1 MMYEQTEVRTREKWI
16 DDVKVIAC
24 LDPRIGSRYNNPSFG
39 YGGYCMPKDT
49 KQLLANYADV
59 MENLIEAESNRT
71 RKDFIADRV
80 LEIAGAY
87 QANDS

>member
-24 LDPRIGSRYNNPSFG
+24 LDPCIGSRYNNPSFG

-49 KQLLANYADV
+49 K
-59 MENLIEAESNRT
+59 
-71 RKDFIADRV
+71 
-80 LEIAGAY
+80 
-87 QANDS
+87 

>member
-1 MMYEQTEVRTREKWI
+1 MNTKQIINGV
-16 DDVKVIAC
+16 C
-24 LDPRIGSRYNNPSFG
+24 LDPRIGTHHNNPSFG
-39 YGGYCMPKDT
+39 YGGYCLPKDT

-59 MENLIEAESNRT
+59 PENLIEAIVESNRT

-87 QANDS
+87 QANDSWDE